1 MNNAMSSTRPGAASA
16 SFPLPADAISETL
29 WDSLTSDVEAEVIVV
44 TADGKIVAANSD
56 AATFHGVAR
65 GAIAG
70 LSLGDIMSD
79 AVAAERLAHVAE
91 VAKGGAGLVLE
102 GFLRGAWRQTV
113 LRPLRGSTTLV
124 LLVSGPVIGRESVLP
139 RVRARNDELGNL
151 AVLTSR
157 EREILSLI
165 GRGMSTIEIAENLG
179 RSVKTVE
186 WHRVSLGNKLG
197 VSNRVELA
205 HIALRAG
212 LAHIEVSDPSPDKHP
227 KPRHPAV
234 GSASTKST

>member
-1 MNNAMSSTRPGAASA
+1 MSSTRPGAASTA
-16 SFPLPADAISETL
+16 FPLPADAISGTL

-44 TADGKIVAANSD
+44 TGDGKIVAANSD
-56 AATFHGVAR
+56 AATFHGVASS
-65 GAIAG
+65 AIAG

-79 AVAAERLAHVAE
+79 PVAAERLAHVAE
-91 VAKGGAGLVLE
+91 VAKGGSGLVLE
-102 GFLRGAWRQTV
+102 GFLRGAWRQTAM
-113 LRPLRGSTTLV
+113 RPLRGSTTLV

-157 EREILSLI
+157 EREILALI
-165 GRGMSTIEIAENLG
+165 GRGMSTIEIAESLG

-212 LAHIEVSDPSPDKHP
+212 LAHIEVIDPSPDTHP
-227 KPRHPAV
+227 KPRR
-234 GSASTKST
+234 